1 MAHQEVH
8 HHHLGEHEYS
18 YWPLPVGLAVLLV
31 PLTFIAL
38 MVWQKPML
46 ALIFGGVSLVLFVIG
61 IAGWIQEFFSKGH
74 EEGLGMPAMVFF
86 IVSEV
91 VIFGTMFAGFYMARA
106 THAEVWHQ
114 WVPKGINLTI
124 PLILTFILWASS
136 ATIAIAE
143 KLFEKGKNA
152 ASALFVLLTMVLGLA
167 FMAIHIKE
175 WLHLWHEGFTLS
187 SNMYGTGF
195 YMLTGIHTS
204 HIVVGLLTMLVALF
218 LLLSGKANEHKG
230 HTYIR
235 AITLYW
241 HFVDIMWLLV
251 ASSAYLIG
259 SLA

>member
-1 MAHQEVH
+1 MAQQEV

-38 MVWQKPML
+38 MVWQKSLL
-46 ALIFGGVSLVLFVIG
+46 ALILGGTSVALFIIG
-61 IAGWIQEFFSKGH
+61 IAGWIYEFFSKGH
-74 EEGLGMPAMVFF
+74 EEGLGMPAMMFF

-106 THAEVWHQ
+106 THSEIWHE

-124 PLILTFILWASS
+124 PLILTLILWTSS
-136 ATIAIAE
+136 ATIALAE

-152 ASALFVLLTMVLGLA
+152 LSALFVIFTMLLGIA
-167 FMAIHIKE
+167 FTVIHVME
-175 WLHLWHEGFTLS
+175 WTHLWHEGFTLR

-204 HIVVGLLTMLVALF
+204 HILVGLLTMLVAVF
-218 LLLSGKANEHKG
+218 LLLSGKANQHKG
-230 HTYIR
+230 HTYIK

-251 ASSAYLIG
+251 ASSVYLIG

>member
-1 MAHQEVH
+1 M
-8 HHHLGEHEYS
+8 
-18 YWPLPVGLAVLLV
+18 
-31 PLTFIAL
+31 
-38 MVWQKPML
+38 
-46 ALIFGGVSLVLFVIG
+46 
-61 IAGWIQEFFSKGH
+61 
-74 EEGLGMPAMVFF
+74 
-86 IVSEV
+86 
-91 VIFGTMFAGFYMARA
+91 
-106 THAEVWHQ
+106 
-114 WVPKGINLTI
+114 
-124 PLILTFILWASS
+124 
-136 ATIAIAE
+136 
-143 KLFEKGKNA
+143 
-152 ASALFVLLTMVLGLA
+152 MVLGLA

-175 WLHLWHEGFTLS
+175 WLHLRHEGFTLS